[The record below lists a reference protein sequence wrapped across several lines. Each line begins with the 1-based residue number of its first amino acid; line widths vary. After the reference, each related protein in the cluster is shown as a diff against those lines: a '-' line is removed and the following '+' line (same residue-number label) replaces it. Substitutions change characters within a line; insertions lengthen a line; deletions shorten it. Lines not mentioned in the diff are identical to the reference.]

1 MVCVG
6 VVFILPDATL
16 TLKRMNNGAEM
27 QRVDVEVVSDFICP
41 WCWIGHRNLKEGIR
55 IAGLN
60 ADRVRV
66 RFSPFELNPA
76 MPLGGLSRREY
87 RTRKFGSWARSQSMD
102 AEVTLAGR
110 RVGAE
115 FNYDR
120 VEVTPNTRLAHRL
133 MGWAQQH
140 GDNSRVE
147 ALPEA
152 IFAAYFSEGNDI
164 GAVDVLVEIATSTGF
179 DADAVRAFLL
189 TQALE
194 SEVTAKEHQAQ
205 ANGVQSVPSIRIA
218 GHHISGAQPPAVM
231 ANILRAASSSQ
242 SLT

>member
-1 MVCVG
+1 
-6 VVFILPDATL
+6 
-16 TLKRMNNGAEM
+16 M
-27 QRVDVEVVSDFICP
+27 QTVDVEVVSDFICP

-55 IAGLN
+55 IAGLD

-76 MPLGGLSRREY
+76 MPLGGLDRQEY

-102 AEVTLAGR
+102 AEVTMAGR

-133 MGWAQQH
+133 MGWARQH
-140 GDNSRVE
+140 GDNTRME

-152 IFAAYFSEGNDI
+152 IFAAYFSEGKDI

-179 DADAVRAFLL
+179 DADAVHAFLL
-189 TQALE
+189 SQALE
-194 SEVTAKEHQAQ
+194 SEVIMKEHQAQ
-205 ANGVQSVPSIRIA
+205 ADGVQSVPSIRIA
-218 GHHISGAQPPAVM
+218 GHQISGGQPPTVLAKT
-231 ANILRAASSSQ
+231 LRAASSSE